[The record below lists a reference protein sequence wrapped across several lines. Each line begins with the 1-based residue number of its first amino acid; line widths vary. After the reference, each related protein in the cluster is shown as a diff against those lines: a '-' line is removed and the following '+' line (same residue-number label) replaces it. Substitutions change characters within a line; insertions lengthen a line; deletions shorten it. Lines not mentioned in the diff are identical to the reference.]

1 MSGPNFDVAV
11 IGSGIAGLTAAN
23 HAAVGG
29 VSVGLF
35 ADEADLLGGL
45 VANVGSLDSFPAIGS
60 VAGMQLALS
69 LSEQGAGLGIRSVPT
84 RIAGIEQSEA
94 GFRLNGPGGTWTAR
108 RVIVASGARLKTL
121 AIPGA
126 ETFKDRGVLQCAWC
140 NAGLYRNEHVVVVG
154 GGNAALQE
162 ALHVAKFAAAVTI
175 VTHGDK
181 LRAGRRYVTK
191 AASADNISFRWDA
204 EPIAVLGDDGV
215 QGIRLRDRNDG
226 SVEEVPCSGIFV
238 FIGLAPNSEFVG
250 ELVERDAAGGIITGE
265 YCETATP
272 GLFAVGAVRSRYLGR
287 LANAVGEASAAAI
300 TAARGLTG

>member
-1 MSGPNFDVAV
+1 MSGSNFDVAV

-23 HAAVGG
+23 QAAVNG

-45 VANVGSLDSFPAIGS
+45 VANVGSLDSFPATGC
-60 VAGMQLALS
+60 VGGMQLALS
-69 LSEQGAGLGIRSVPT
+69 LAEQGAGLGIRSVPC
-84 RIAGIEQSEA
+84 RIAGIEQSEDE
-94 GFRLNGPGGTWTAR
+94 FRLNGPAGTWTAR
-108 RVIVASGARLKTL
+108 RVIIASGARLKAL

-154 GGNAALQE
+154 GGDAALQE

-181 LRAGRRYVTK
+181 LRAARRYVTK

-265 YCETATP
+265 YCETATR

-300 TAARGLTG
+300 TAARGLAG